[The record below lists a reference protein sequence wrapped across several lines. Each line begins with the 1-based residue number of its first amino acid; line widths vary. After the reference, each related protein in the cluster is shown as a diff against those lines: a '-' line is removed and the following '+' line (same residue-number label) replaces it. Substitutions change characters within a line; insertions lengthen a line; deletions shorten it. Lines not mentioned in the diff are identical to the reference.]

1 MKDPRAEGVSVVLR
15 RSALDAIFDECD
27 RHSDAETGGRLVGSY
42 TADGPKLQIDIWGV
56 IEPGPSATRTATSF
70 FQDGAHQE
78 RVFRTLEQRH
88 PEIEHLGNW
97 HSHHV
102 NGLPT
107 LSSGDRAT
115 YHRIVEHRLHNTDF
129 FYALLVIAK
138 QRRGAR
144 ERYRIRHFLFRKG
157 DSHEYKIPASRV
169 QIGSGGPLA
178 APLAERT
185 PEAERSLAT
194 TANRAY
200 DQELFS
206 SLQPGLKPRF
216 SKRLNSLVWKGPLVL
231 PGGATVPVA
240 IVEIQDDAGT
250 ISYAIPEGGDGETG
264 LSHRSFGSAA
274 EAVWSLER
282 ALAAQ
287 SLTSAAHPEDRGE

>member
-42 TADGPKLQIDIWGV
+42 TTDGPKLQIDIWGV

-78 RVFRTLEQRH
+78 RVFRTLEQQH

-144 ERYRIRHFLFRKG
+144 ERCLAMKMRPPRRFR
-157 DSHEYKIPASRV
+157 
-169 QIGSGGPLA
+169 
-178 APLAERT
+178 T
-185 PEAERSLAT
+185 MM
-194 TANRAY
+194 
-200 DQELFS
+200 
-206 SLQPGLKPRF
+206 
-216 SKRLNSLVWKGPLVL
+216 L
-231 PGGATVPVA
+231 P
-240 IVEIQDDAGT
+240 
-250 ISYAIPEGGDGETG
+250 
-264 LSHRSFGSAA
+264 
-274 EAVWSLER
+274 W
-282 ALAAQ
+282 
-287 SLTSAAHPEDRGE
+287 